1 MVREIYD
8 LFVEVGR
15 ICYVDGKLVVI
26 VDIVDHN
33 RVLVTSPGAKRS
45 VVSMSKLT
53 LTKQVIS
60 IRRMSKA
67 KAVEADATFAKSSL
81 GKKLAKR
88 AVRAGMTDF
97 DRFKLMV
104 AKQTKNKAVAKELKA
119 LKKK

>member
-1 MVREIYD
+1 MGHWCIIVREIYD

-67 KAVEADATFAKSSL
+67 KAVEAAHGRRGRRDLCQVFA
-81 GKKLAKR
+81 GEE
-88 AVRAGMTDF
+88 AGQAGSPG
-97 DRFKLMV
+97 RH
-104 AKQTKNKAVAKELKA
+104 
-119 LKKK
+119 

>member
-1 MVREIYD
+1 MGVREIYD

-15 ICYVDGKLVVI
+15 ICYVDGKLV
-26 VDIVDHN
+26 
-33 RVLVTSPGAKRS
+33 VTSPGAKRS

-67 KAVEADATFAKSSL
+67 KAAEAAWTAGEVDATFAKSSL